1 LFGND
6 KSIVRVRNF
15 TLHKLHRKLTKGI
28 MLIDYKTKWEWYD
41 LRISI
46 SAPKHLQDLA
56 SAIENDF
63 YSRGRQEEIAG
74 KILELDPK
82 ASIIWGNVDRLIKQY
97 NELIEKKTQQKESL
111 KQIMKEDE
119 ESGLYDN

>member
-6 KSIVRVRNF
+6 KSIVRVRNLA
-15 TLHKLHRKLTKGI
+15 LHNLHRKLTRGI
-28 MLIDYKTKWEWYD
+28 MIWDYKTKWEWYD

-56 SAIENDF
+56 DAIERDF

-74 KILELDPK
+74 QIKQLDPEAK
-82 ASIIWGNVDRLIKQY
+82 IIMGSVDLLVRQY
-97 NELIEKKTQQKESL
+97 NELVLKKAKQKQDLKKIIEVD
-111 KQIMKEDE
+111 EDL
-119 ESGLYDN
+119 GLYDN

>member
-1 LFGND
+1 
-6 KSIVRVRNF
+6 
-15 TLHKLHRKLTKGI
+15 

-56 SAIENDF
+56 DSIERDF
-63 YSRGRQEEIAG
+63 YSRGRQEEIANQI
-74 KILELDPK
+74 KKLDPE
-82 ASIIWGNVDRLIKQY
+82 ARIMMGSVDSLVKQY

-119 ESGLYDN
+119 DLGLYDN